1 MHSER
6 NQFPILSQTVPT
18 KPLIYFD
25 NAASTQKPLVVI
37 EAISTYYQTYNS
49 NIHRGAHYLANLATE
64 RYEAVRDKIADFIHV
79 DRKEVIFTSGTTHSI
94 NLLAQA
100 WGRKFLHK
108 GDEIV
113 LTEMEHH
120 ANLVPWI
127 ALSQELGFVIRYI
140 PMNENCELDLTD
152 IETIINT
159 KTKLVSFAYISN
171 AIGTIHPVEKIV
183 TKAKQVNAL
192 VHLDCAQAIQHR
204 VIDVQKLNI
213 DFLSFSS
220 HKMYGPMGVGVFWGK
235 SEHLNAMNPYMYGGE
250 MIKEVF
256 LDKVIYNE
264 LPYKYEA
271 GTPNVADV
279 IGLGA
284 AIDYISKLGLD
295 KIEAHEKELQLYL
308 YDKLA
313 AIDQVKIYTP
323 RENSTAVVSFTI
335 ENIHNYDIGQLL
347 DSKGIAIRTGSHCC
361 QPLMRKL
368 DIEGTCRASLAFY
381 NTREEVDFFVES
393 IKSIVRIFQ

>member
-1 MHSER
+1 MLASR
-6 NQFPILSQTVPT
+6 SQFPILSQTVPT
-18 KPLIYFD
+18 KPLVYFD
-25 NAASTQKPLVVI
+25 NAASTQKPQVVI
-37 EAISTYYQTYNS
+37 DSITHYYQTFNS

-64 RYEAVRDKIADFIHV
+64 RYEAVRDKIANFISA

-100 WGRKFLHK
+100 WGRKFLQK

-127 ALSQELGFVIRYI
+127 ALSQEFGFSIRYI
-140 PMNENCELDLTD
+140 PMNENCELDLTEID
-152 IETIINT
+152 TIINSN
-159 KTKLVSFAYISN
+159 TKLVSFAYISN
-171 AIGTIHPVEKIV
+171 AMGTIHPIEKIV
-183 TKAKQVNAL
+183 SKAKQVNAL
-192 VHLDCAQAIQHR
+192 VHLDCAQAIQHKT
-204 VIDVQKLNI
+204 IDVQKLGI

-220 HKMYGPMGVGVFWGK
+220 HKMYGPMGIGVFWGK
-235 SEHLNAMNPYMYGGE
+235 SDLLNAMNPFMYGGE
-250 MIKEVF
+250 MIKEVY
-256 LDKVIYNE
+256 LDKVTYNE
-264 LPYKYEA
+264 LPYKFEA

-279 IGLGA
+279 IGLGT
-284 AIDYISKLGLD
+284 AIDYLTNLGLD
-295 KIEAHEKELQLYL
+295 KIEAYEKELQHYL

-313 AIDQVKIYTP
+313 DIDQIKIYTP

-347 DSKGIAIRTGSHCC
+347 DAKGIAIRTGSHCC

-368 DIEGTCRASLAFY
+368 EIEGTCRASLALY
-381 NTREEVDFFVES
+381 NTKEEVDFFVES
-393 IKSIVRIFQ
+393 LKKIIKLF

>member
-1 MHSER
+1 MIAER

-25 NAASTQKPLVVI
+25 NAASTQKPQVVI
-37 EAISTYYQTYNS
+37 DSISNYYQSYNS

-64 RYEAVRDKIADFIHV
+64 RYEAVRDKIAKYINV
-79 DRKEVIFTSGTTHSI
+79 DRSEVIFTSGTTHSI

-100 WGRKFLHK
+100 WGRKFIQK

-127 ALSQELGFVIRYI
+127 ALSQELGFTIRYI
-140 PMNENCELDLTD
+140 PMTENCELDLSD
-152 IETIINT
+152 IDSIINS

-171 AIGTIHPVEKIV
+171 AIGTIHQVEKIV
-183 TKAKQVNAL
+183 EKARQVNAL
-192 VHLDCAQAIQHR
+192 IHLDCAQAIQHKE
-204 VIDVQKLNI
+204 IDIQKLNI

-220 HKMYGPMGVGVFWGK
+220 HKMYGPMGIGVFWGK
-235 SEHLNAMNPYMYGGE
+235 SIHLNAMNPYMYGGE
-250 MIKEVF
+250 MIKEVY
-256 LDKVIYNE
+256 LDKVSYNE
-264 LPYKYEA
+264 LPYKFEA

-284 AIDYISKLGLD
+284 AIDYTSNLGLD
-295 KIEAHEKELQLYL
+295 KIEIFEKELQLHL

-313 AIDQVKIYTP
+313 EIDNLKIYTP
-323 RENSTAVVSFTI
+323 RENSTAVVSFAI

-347 DSKGIAIRTGSHCC
+347 DAKGIAIRTGNHCC

-368 DIEGTCRASLAFY
+368 NIEGTCRASLAFY
-381 NTREEVDFFVES
+381 NTKQEIDFFAES
-393 IKSIVRIFQ
+393 IKSIVKIFQ